1 MVSRPRIYIDSCCLI
16 DLVKH
21 EVLKLPDTATADF
34 WYTKQLL
41 QAHKD
46 GEVQIV
52 TSILSAAECVGVEP
66 GQTDV
71 PQEAQALFRRL
82 LTSGQYLHLRQTTPR
97 TGLIA
102 QDLRW
107 KHKLVLGGPDAI
119 HLATA
124 IEAQA
129 VEVLTNDGRL
139 RGKKV
144 SAALPQLSRAYGMR
158 VITPSMT
165 GYLPDRYK
173 QGDILNA

>member
-1 MVSRPRIYIDSCCLI
+1 MANKPRIYIDSCCLI

-41 QAHKD
+41 QAHRD
-46 GEVQIV
+46 GEVQVV

-66 GQTDV
+66 GQTEV
-71 PQEAQALFRRL
+71 PPEAQALFRRL

-97 TGLIA
+97 TGLIG

-119 HLATA
+119 HIATA
-124 IEAQA
+124 IEAQVA
-129 VEVLTNDGRL
+129 EFLTNDGRL

-144 SAALPQLSRAYGMR
+144 AAAIPKLTSAYGMR
-158 VITPSMT
+158 IITPSKT

>member
-41 QAHKD
+41 QAHRD

-71 PQEAQALFRRL
+71 PPEAQALFRRL

-97 TGLIA
+97 TGLVA

-107 KHKLVLGGPDAI
+107 KHNLVLGGPDAI

-144 SAALPQLSRAYGMR
+144 AAALPQLARVYGMR

-165 GYLPDRYK
+165 RCLPDRYK